1 MTEGAA
7 NLSAGL
13 PGAAA
18 SNDATPI
25 WPIRAVLFDL
35 DGTLADTAPDL
46 GAALNVLRRR
56 AGLAELPIER
66 IRPWVS
72 HGGRGLIRSGFGLQA
87 NAPEAQALL
96 DELLSEYAAAI
107 CVHTR
112 LFPGMDA
119 VLDQLEARQLAWGI
133 VTNKVTRFATPLLD
147 QLGLTR
153 RAGCLVCGDT
163 LPVGKP
169 HPAPVRLACEQ
180 LGIAP
185 SACVLVGDDR
195 RDIEAA
201 RAAGAWSLAVTYGYG
216 VATDPPASWAAD
228 DLLHSPTDLLH
239 WLDRVP

>member
-7 NLSAGL
+7 NPSMGL
-13 PGAAA
+13 PSAAA
-18 SNDATPI
+18 SNDATPA

-72 HGGRGLIRSGFGLQA
+72 HGGRGLIRGGFGLA
-87 NAPEAQALL
+87 ADAPGAQSLL

-112 LFPGMDA
+112 LFPGMDT
-119 VLDQLEARQLAWGI
+119 VLDQLDARQLAWGI
-133 VTNKVTRFATPLLD
+133 VTNKITRFATPLLE
-147 QLGLTR
+147 QLDLAQ
-153 RAGCLVCGDT
+153 RAGCVVCGDT

-169 HPAPVRLACEQ
+169 DPAPVRLACAQ

-195 RDIEAA
+195 RDIAAA
-201 RAAGAWSLAVTYGYG
+201 RAAGAWSLAVSYGYG
-216 VATDPPASWAAD
+216 VEADPPASWAAD
-228 DLLHSPTDLLH
+228 DLLHSPADLLH
-239 WLDRVP
+239 WLDRAP